1 MKSMADIDEC
11 ETDPGICGP
20 EAVCE
25 NTVGSYTC
33 TCYVGYSVSPEG
45 SMASATNPCQ
55 GPSFSS
61 SAQAL
66 QMSMLNSI
74 QQDIM
79 NSTNI
84 SLPLEAVSN
93 ILEMTVN
100 MSANVVSNSG
110 EGGGSAEVGSVLLK
124 ISEKLVSTFVPHTQT
139 PFNKTMKTPVLEA
152 DIQTIG
158 PERPSNLTAVHLLA
172 VKENIVSINLSAV
185 ADKSNG
191 SAALM
196 FMSLTGLDTFLSAQ
210 YFKSENATQMYSDV
224 VSATLLWTNNTGLP
238 EPVNFTLHHK
248 VGPSENGLVTC
259 VYWEE
264 SGDVKHWS
272 TEGCMA
278 IVSDGNSTICTCTH
292 LSTFAVILQTEKAV
306 QKEDPL
312 LEWVNLVCM
321 CVGLTFLGLAVLT
334 FLFCT
339 WNPKVN
345 NTARL
350 HLSLTL
356 FLAYLLFLVGLNR
369 TNNALVCSAIAGLL
383 HFLFL
388 SSFVWMFLETLQLFL
403 LVRGL
408 TKVQAIQKEGLKKR
422 YLLLIGYGTP
432 LVVVGVSARVL
443 PSGYGSGDKC
453 WLNTEKGFIW
463 SFLGPVCVILCVNC
477 VLFCVILWTLQ
488 PTLTSMKSGISQ
500 AKDTRLIV
508 FKILAQS
515 IILGCAW
522 ILGFFQSSTLLQYL
536 FVIVNSQQG
545 TFIFI
550 VHCLFNKEV
559 REEYVKWL
567 ACLCR
572 VERPNESPQP
582 SVSTYSARDCVVTD

>member
-1 MKSMADIDEC
+1 
-11 ETDPGICGP
+11 
-20 EAVCE
+20 
-25 NTVGSYTC
+25 
-33 TCYVGYSVSPEG
+33 
-45 SMASATNPCQ
+45 
-55 GPSFSS
+55 
-61 SAQAL
+61 
-66 QMSMLNSI
+66 
-74 QQDIM
+74 
-79 NSTNI
+79 
-84 SLPLEAVSN
+84 
-93 ILEMTVN
+93 
-100 MSANVVSNSG
+100 
-110 EGGGSAEVGSVLLK
+110 
-124 ISEKLVSTFVPHTQT
+124 
-139 PFNKTMKTPVLEA
+139 
-152 DIQTIG
+152 
-158 PERPSNLTAVHLLA
+158 
-172 VKENIVSINLSAV
+172 
-185 ADKSNG
+185 
-191 SAALM
+191 M

-248 VGPSENGLVTC
+248 VGLVTC

-264 SGDVKHWS
+264 SGDVKRWS

-292 LSTFAVILQTEKAV
+292 LSTFAVILQTEK
-306 QKEDPL
+306 DPL

-369 TNNALVCSAIAGLL
+369 TNNLVCSAIAGLL

-388 SSFVWMFLETLQLFL
+388 SSFVWMLLETLQLFL

-443 PSGYGSGDKC
+443 PSGYGSAE
-453 WLNTEKGFIW
+453 N
-463 SFLGPVCVILCVNC
+463 FLGPVCVILCVNC

-488 PTLTSMKSGISQ
+488 PTLSSMKSELSF
-500 AKDTRLIV
+500 RLIV
-508 FKILAQS
+508 FKILVQS
-515 IILGCAW
+515 IIFGCAW
-522 ILGFFQSSTLLQYL
+522 ILGFFQSSTLLQYR
-536 FVIVNSQQG
+536 FVIFNSQQG
-545 TFIFI
+545 TFIFTIHCSFIPLGMPCDGLASCPGCVPPPLPALRPVLPGRLWFPVTPYGTSSSESVCVCVCVCVCERERERLDTI
-550 VHCLFNKEV
+550 VEF
-559 REEYVKWL
+559 
-567 ACLCR
+567 
-572 VERPNESPQP
+572 
-582 SVSTYSARDCVVTD
+582 

>member
-1 MKSMADIDEC
+1 
-11 ETDPGICGP
+11 
-20 EAVCE
+20 
-25 NTVGSYTC
+25 
-33 TCYVGYSVSPEG
+33 
-45 SMASATNPCQ
+45 
-55 GPSFSS
+55 
-61 SAQAL
+61 
-66 QMSMLNSI
+66 
-74 QQDIM
+74 
-79 NSTNI
+79 
-84 SLPLEAVSN
+84 
-93 ILEMTVN
+93 
-100 MSANVVSNSG
+100 
-110 EGGGSAEVGSVLLK
+110 
-124 ISEKLVSTFVPHTQT
+124 
-139 PFNKTMKTPVLEA
+139 
-152 DIQTIG
+152 
-158 PERPSNLTAVHLLA
+158 
-172 VKENIVSINLSAV
+172 
-185 ADKSNG
+185 
-191 SAALM
+191 
-196 FMSLTGLDTFLSAQ
+196 
-210 YFKSENATQMYSDV
+210 
-224 VSATLLWTNNTGLP
+224 
-238 EPVNFTLHHK
+238 
-248 VGPSENGLVTC
+248 
-259 VYWEE
+259 
-264 SGDVKHWS
+264 
-272 TEGCMA
+272 
-278 IVSDGNSTICTCTH
+278 
-292 LSTFAVILQTEKAV
+292 
-306 QKEDPL
+306 
-312 LEWVNLVCM
+312 M

-443 PSGYGSGDKC
+443 PSGYGSAEKC

-488 PTLTSMKSGISQ
+488 PTLSSMKSGISQ

-559 REEYVKWL
+559 REEYVAWFSR
-567 ACLCR
+567 LCR
-572 VERPNESPQP
+572 VERPDESRHP
-582 SVSTYSARDCVVTD
+582 SVCANSLSDSVILTSVKQIQAQALQMSMLNSIQQDIMNSTNISLPLEAVSNILEMTVNMSANVVSNSGEGGGSAEVGSVLLKISEKLVSTFKLTFKL

>member
-1 MKSMADIDEC
+1 MA
-11 ETDPGICGP
+11 
-20 EAVCE
+20 VK
-25 NTVGSYTC
+25 
-33 TCYVGYSVSPEG
+33 
-45 SMASATNPCQ
+45 
-55 GPSFSS
+55 
-61 SAQAL
+61 
-66 QMSMLNSI
+66 
-74 QQDIM
+74 
-79 NSTNI
+79 
-84 SLPLEAVSN
+84 
-93 ILEMTVN
+93 
-100 MSANVVSNSG
+100 MSANIVSNSG

-124 ISEKLVSTFVPHTQT
+124 ISEKLVSTFAPNTKTQD
-139 PFNKTMKTPVLEA
+139 NKIMKTPVLEA
-152 DIQTIG
+152 DIQAIG

-248 VGPSENGLVTC
+248 GLVTC

-264 SGDVKHWS
+264 SGDVKRWS

-443 PSGYGSGDKC
+443 PSGYGSAENVRGAQ
-453 WLNTEKGFIW
+453 W
-463 SFLGPVCVILCVNC
+463 SSVQSVGPRSCFPVGLG
-477 VLFCVILWTLQ
+477 
-488 PTLTSMKSGISQ
+488 
-500 AKDTRLIV
+500 
-508 FKILAQS
+508 
-515 IILGCAW
+515 
-522 ILGFFQSSTLLQYL
+522 
-536 FVIVNSQQG
+536 
-545 TFIFI
+545 
-550 VHCLFNKEV
+550 
-559 REEYVKWL
+559 
-567 ACLCR
+567 
-572 VERPNESPQP
+572 
-582 SVSTYSARDCVVTD
+582 